1 MARILEGEQLHRQEI
16 LDLPLLQGEG
26 LSAAERL
33 RCLYSLSNHVEDHYH
48 EAVIAKRNG
57 GKRRLLVPDN
67 LLKKVQR
74 QILTQLLE
82 PQPISPYAAAYHKGA
97 SIKANG
103 AAHLGR
109 GQVLKLDLKDF
120 FSSILFPDVLAACF
134 SGERFTPA
142 AGVLLTNLCCY
153 QGYLPQG
160 APTSPAIS
168 NLVLRPF
175 DTWVGAWCR
184 EQGIVYTRYC
194 DDLIFSGDFSA
205 TAVTGR
211 VRNYLEAM
219 GFQLREEKTR
229 CLSAHQQQLVTGVV
243 VNEKL
248 QVPRQ
253 YRRAVRQELYYCGKY
268 GVASHLA
275 RQGGADGGA
284 EEGVSPEMQRRYLQ
298 ALLGK
303 IHYIL
308 QIDEANLEFQR
319 GRVQV
324 EKWLRSL

>member
-1 MARILEGEQLHRQEI
+1 MMDIAEGEQLHRQEI
-16 LDLPLLQGEG
+16 LDLPLLQREG
-26 LSAAERL
+26 LSDEERL
-33 RCLYSLSNHVEDHYH
+33 RWLYSLSNHAEDHYH
-48 EAVIAKRNG
+48 EAVVAKKNG
-57 GKRRLLVPDN
+57 GKRKLLVPDN

-82 PQPISPYAAAYHKGA
+82 PMAISPYAAAYHKGA

-103 AAHLGR
+103 AAHLGK
-109 GQVLKLDLKDF
+109 GQVLRLDLKDF
-120 FSSILFPDVLAACF
+120 FASILFPDVLAACF
-134 SGERFTPA
+134 SGERFVPA

-160 APTSPAIS
+160 APTSPAVS

-175 DTWVGAWCR
+175 DTWVGLWCR
-184 EQGIVYTRYC
+184 EQDIAYTRYC

-205 TAVTGR
+205 AAVTAR

-219 GFQLREEKTR
+219 GFRLHEKKTR
-229 CLSAHQQQLVTGVV
+229 HMSAHQRQLVTGVV

-248 QVPRQ
+248 QAPRQ
-253 YRRAVRQELYYCGKY
+253 YRRAVRQALYYCGKY

-275 RQGGADGGA
+275 RQGGEHGA
-284 EEGVSPEMQRRYLQ
+284 AGQLVCPEVQRRYLQ

-303 IHYIL
+303 INYIL
-308 QIDEANLEFQR
+308 QVDETNLEFQR
-319 GRVQV
+319 GKAQV
-324 EKWLRSL
+324 EGWLRSI